1 MVKKTRGRAPSCD
14 LKGERRGVLKNLRF
28 SEAEWKLVQEKMA
41 EAKIQEFS
49 EYARLACLY
58 LEFFDHDLL
67 MVLKRRIEEVEKKLG
82 MECDLKY

>member
-1 MVKKTRGRAPSCD
+1 MVKSRERVPSYD
-14 LKGERRGVLKNLRF
+14 LKGERRVVLKNLRF

-58 LEFFDHDLL
+58 LEVFDHDLL